1 MKNYK
6 DYGYFEN
13 RPDVVKVWE
22 DLEAY
27 HDWCR
32 LELCEFNRVDLY
44 RKDSVN
50 YGAFLASKRPRK
62 PYQGNKPRWDNN
74 RPRHNNEPR
83 FSR

>member
-32 LELCEFNRVDLY
+32 FQLCDFNPADLY
-44 RKDSVN
+44 HRDSQN
-50 YGAFLASKRPRK
+50 YGSYLASRRPRR
-62 PYQGNKPRWDNN
+62 PYQGN
-74 RPRHNNEPR
+74 RPQFQKRGV
-83 FSR
+83 